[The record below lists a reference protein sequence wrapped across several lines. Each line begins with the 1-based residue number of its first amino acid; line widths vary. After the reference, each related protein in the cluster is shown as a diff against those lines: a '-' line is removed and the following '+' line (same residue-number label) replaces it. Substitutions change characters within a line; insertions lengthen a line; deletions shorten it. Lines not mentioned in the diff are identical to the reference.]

1 MQAVCRP
8 SSLEKVPAL
17 QLTHDVAP
25 AVDVYLPT
33 GQVVHQEDL
42 ATEKVPAVQL
52 SQADPLQLVP
62 ASQLHLAWVKS
73 IDPPRLLVNM
83 SVITTLVFRSQQS
96 TFQQEERKII
106 RVWSAT
112 RDLYIIAVS
121 TLRISL
127 RVLAY
132 LIESFARFECRLN
145 TGRAREFPT
154 RNVLVEGFR
163 FFKDTLNRSC

>member
-62 ASQLHLAWVKS
+62 ASQLHLAWAES
-73 IDPPRLLVNM
+73 IEPPKLFENM
-83 SVITTLVFRSQQS
+83 SVMTTLVSRSQQRIYDGVRETKLRPEGKKRGVGS
-96 TFQQEERKII
+96 SIFF
-106 RVWSAT
+106 
-112 RDLYIIAVS
+112 IA
-121 TLRISL
+121 
-127 RVLAY
+127 
-132 LIESFARFECRLN
+132 
-145 TGRAREFPT
+145 
-154 RNVLVEGFR
+154 LV
-163 FFKDTLNRSC
+163 TS